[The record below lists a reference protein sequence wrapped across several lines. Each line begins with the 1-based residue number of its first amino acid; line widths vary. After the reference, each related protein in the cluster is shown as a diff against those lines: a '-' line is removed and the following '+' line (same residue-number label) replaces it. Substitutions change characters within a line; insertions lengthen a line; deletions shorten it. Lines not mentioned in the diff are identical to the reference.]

1 MRNIILGIGLAIT
14 VGGVIFIGT
23 PKINATDYINAVPS
37 SGAES
42 SSQAKSHLV
51 VVKTPVLALAKKT
64 TALLRLTDNSW

>member
-14 VGGVIFIGT
+14 VGGLIFIGT
-23 PKINATDYINAVPS
+23 PRINATDFVNATPS
-37 SGAES
+37 SGVES

-51 VVKTPVLALAKKT
+51 VVKTLAKKT